1 MSHEEIKRLLESVD
15 MALREIASHLR
26 DSRDRER
33 DLSNAVIEHRDDFD
47 QFVEKQWDVLLNMR
61 DRLVA
66 LEVLSR
72 KDNESGAAQTVNAFG
87 KLSPRAQA
95 LILAA
100 AALAMA
106 SGWLSR
112 LLG

>member
-26 DSRDRER
+26 ESRDRER
-33 DLSNAVIEHRDDFD
+33 DFSGALIEHRDDFE
-47 QFVEKQWDVLLNMR
+47 QFVDKQWELLLNMR

-72 KDNESGAAQTVNAFG
+72 KDESGAAQTVNAFG